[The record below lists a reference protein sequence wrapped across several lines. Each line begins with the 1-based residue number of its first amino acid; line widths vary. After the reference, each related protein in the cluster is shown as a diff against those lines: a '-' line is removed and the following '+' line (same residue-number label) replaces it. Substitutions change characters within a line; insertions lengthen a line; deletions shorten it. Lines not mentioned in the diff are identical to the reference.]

1 VSVRKVCGGAEVY
14 IHLFLTLALV
24 GGERSVSHSCFLTPE
39 ERSKLNRRL
48 SGPQSRSGCFGKE
61 RYFLPLTRIELAVLG
76 RSACNL
82 AVAIPITVQR
92 TVALPLVMYGCETE
106 FSVLKGEQKL
116 RIFENRVSSKIHIG
130 VSTNAKEKYPCA

>member
-1 VSVRKVCGGAEVY
+1 MYGGAEVY
-14 IHLFLTLALV
+14 IRLFLILARD
-24 GGERSVSHSCFLTPE
+24 GGERSVSHSCFLTPG

-48 SGPQSRSGCFGKE
+48 SGPQSRSGRFGKE

-82 AVAIPITVQR
+82 AVAIPITVHR

-106 FSVLKGEQKL
+106 LLVLKGEQKL
-116 RIFENRVSSKIHIG
+116 RIFENIVSSKMRIG
-130 VSTNAKEKYPCA
+130 ASKNAKEKYPCA